1 MVKQNIQS
9 SATSHRNVRRRKK
22 KRKQPLWKR
31 ILHIS
36 TGIIITVVLLC
47 ILIVTGMWYYGWLP
61 TREELPQ
68 FRQHIANIFSQNP
81 NRQLPDAEVIG
92 IDISH
97 YQSYIEWDKVCL
109 YLDRQRRLRRD
120 SVAGGQRRDIDFV
133 VAKAT
138 QGTGWQDNFYS
149 RNKAGAAKRNI
160 LFGAYHFYSP
170 TLSARQQAL
179 NYIRTANLQRG
190 DMVPVLD
197 VEEYGYGLPE
207 PDSVLCWLRQVEK
220 YYGAKPV
227 IYTNEQCY
235 RSFFLKHQPLLRY
248 HFWIA
253 RYGGLQPDRMHLLWQ
268 FTETGIVAGISGY
281 TDINILRGTKE
292 DFVQK
297 CTIH

>member
-1 MVKQNIQS
+1 MTKQH
-9 SATSHRNVRRRKK
+9 THRVQPARRSTRRHKK
-22 KRKQPLWKR
+22 KRQPLGKR
-31 ILHIS
+31 VLHIS
-36 TGIIITVVLLC
+36 LGILITVVLLC
-47 ILIVTGMWYYGWLP
+47 ILMIVGMWYYGWLP
-61 TREELPQ
+61 TREELPG
-68 FRQHIANIFSQNP
+68 FRQRLANIFSQNP

-97 YQSYIEWDKVCL
+97 YQSYIEWDEVCL
-109 YLDRQRRLRRD
+109 YLDKQRRLHRDSAAGRQRRE
-120 SVAGGQRRDIDFV
+120 IDFV

-138 QGTGWQDNFYS
+138 QGIKWQDNFYA
-149 RNKAGAAKRNI
+149 RNKASAAKRNI

-170 TLSARQQAL
+170 ALSAAKQAE

-207 PDSVLCWLRQVEK
+207 PDSVLCWLKQVER

-227 IYTNEQCY
+227 IYTNENCY
-235 RSFFLKHQPLLRY
+235 LSYFLKHPPLLRY

-268 FTETGIVAGISGY
+268 FTETGTVAGISGY

-292 DFVQK
+292 DLMQK